1 MASFFPASRPNL
13 QTLQFEPAKS
23 YRYEQPIFTKF
34 QENAKTNPIVYKSYL
49 KHISCLCKNEQLQEA
64 VDFITKMEFEN
75 LRIGPDIYGELL
87 QGCIYERDLFLGQ
100 QFHAKIIKLG
110 EFFYKN
116 EFIETKLL
124 IFYSKCDH
132 FNSSYYL
139 FSRLRKQN
147 AFSWAAIIGMY
158 CRMDLSKEA
167 LLGFIKMQETDVL
180 GDTFVVPNVLKA
192 CGSLKD
198 FELGQCVHGYALK
211 LGLGGCVFVGSSLVD
226 MYGKCGV
233 LTDARKVFDGMT
245 ERNVVAWNSM
255 IVSYVQNGLESEAI
269 RVIYDMRMEGI
280 DPTRVTISS
289 FLSASAN
296 LFAVEEGKQAH
307 AIAILYG
314 LDLDKILGSSI
325 INFYGK
331 VGLLEDAELVF
342 RRVIEKDVL
351 TWNVLISSYVQHGLV
366 DNALNLCHEMRQ
378 EGFVFTGVTL
388 SSILSASADTRDLRL
403 GKEGHCYCIRH
414 NVESDAVVASSI
426 IDMYAKCDRIHDA
439 RQVFESTEEKDLVL
453 WNTMLAAF
461 AEQGLSGEA
470 LKLFY
475 SMQLESVPPN
485 VVSWNSV
492 ILGFLRNGQ
501 VNEATDMFLEM
512 LALNVQPNL
521 ITYTTL
527 INGLSLNGLVD
538 EAIMMFQTM
547 LEAGLQPN
555 IVSISSVLSACA
567 DTASLTYGRA
577 VHGYTVRQNLPLS
590 VSLATSLVDMYA
602 KCGSLKDAKHVY
614 DMVLTKELPLNN
626 AMISAYALHGCPK
639 DAIAVYKH
647 LKEENSEPDGIT
659 FTNVL
664 SSCSHSGL
672 IIKGIEIFSDM
683 ITVYGVKP
691 SMEHYGCIISLLS
704 RQGNL
709 GEVLEL
715 IQTMPFKA
723 DGHVWGSL
731 LAACREV
738 NETEV
743 GERISEYL
751 IRTEPRNAGNYVT
764 VSNAYAAVGRWNEVS
779 KLRNLMKERGIRK
792 NPGSSWI
799 QIGEEFFVFVSGDTS
814 HSKTQEIYAMLSLLE
829 MEMHF
834 S

>member
-211 LGLGGCVFVGSSLVD
+211 L
-226 MYGKCGV
+226 
-233 LTDARKVFDGMT
+233 
-245 ERNVVAWNSM
+245 
-255 IVSYVQNGLESEAI
+255 
-269 RVIYDMRMEGI
+269 
-280 DPTRVTISS
+280 
-289 FLSASAN
+289 
-296 LFAVEEGKQAH
+296 VEEGKQAH